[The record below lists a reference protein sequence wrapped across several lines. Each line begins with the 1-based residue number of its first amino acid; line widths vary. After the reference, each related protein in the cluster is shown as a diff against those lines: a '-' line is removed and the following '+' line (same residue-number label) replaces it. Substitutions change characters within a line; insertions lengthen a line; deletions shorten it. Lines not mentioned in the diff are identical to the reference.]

1 MDNELAVLRSRSYEK
16 MWFEGVAVGGRWIKD
31 SDRLSWKCELGEEIV
46 GLIPLGDCPE
56 GF

>member
-31 SDRLSWKCELGEEIV
+31 PDRLSWKCELGEEIV